1 MNDLPLNGRNFT
13 ELLSLTPGVS
23 TANTGQN
30 AGGGLGLYI
39 TGSGYLLPII
49 NGQSDRSNYYLI
61 DGFDANDAYYNGYTV
76 PPIIDAIQ
84 EFKIVSH
91 TDSAEFGGVLGG
103 VINVATKSGTNDLH
117 GTLWEYD
124 RDQIFDA
131 RTYFLPLTSPKAP
144 SPSEPIWRIGWRP
157 CAHSEAVQR

>member
-1 MNDLPLNGRNFT
+1 M
-13 ELLSLTPGVS
+13 
-23 TANTGQN
+23 
-30 AGGGLGLYI
+30 
-39 TGSGYLLPII
+39 PII

-144 SPSEPIWRIGWRP
+144 YHQNQFGGSVGGPVLN
-157 CAHSEAVQR
+157 SEAVQR